1 MQHLQKEM
9 THPVSLST
17 MNPLI
22 CLSIDSSVILHN
34 GSSISTSYKME
45 VMLFIALRERLS
57 LKLLPPHHS
66 RGAAELVYIEEVDFE
81 SRQLTLFH
89 MNDSSL
95 SYHRYVENDYYL
107 SKQPQLLLSM
117 I

>member
-9 THPVSLST
+9 THPASLHT
-17 MNPLI
+17 MNPPI
-22 CLSIDSSVILHN
+22 CLSIDSSISLHN
-34 GSSISTSYKME
+34 GSSVPLTYKME
-45 VMLFIALRERLS
+45 VMLFIALRERTPLS
-57 LKLLPPHHS
+57 MCQTSNSGSSK
-66 RGAAELVYIEEVDFE
+66 ELVYIEEVDFE

-95 SYHRYVENDYYL
+95 SYHSYVEDDHLL
-107 SKQPQLLLSM
+107 SQQPQLLFSL

>member
-9 THPVSLST
+9 TYPVSLST

-22 CLSIDSSVILHN
+22 YLSIDSSIILHHD
-34 GSSISTSYKME
+34 SSIPMTYKME
-45 VMLFIALRERLS
+45 VILFIALRERLS
-57 LKLLPPHHS
+57 LKLLSPHRS
-66 RGAAELVYIEEVDFE
+66 GAAEELVYLEEVDFE

-95 SYHRYVENDYYL
+95 SYHRYVENDYLL
-107 SKQPQLLLSM
+107 SRQPQLLLSLV
-117 I
+117 

>member
-9 THPVSLST
+9 THPLSLST

-22 CLSIDSSVILHN
+22 CLSIDSSII
-34 GSSISTSYKME
+34 GSSVSTAYKME

-66 RGAAELVYIEEVDFE
+66 GGLTELVYIEEVDFE

-95 SYHRYVENDYYL
+95 SYHRYVENDYLL
-107 SKQPQLLLSM
+107 SQQPQLLLNLL
-117 I
+117 

>member
-22 CLSIDSSVILHN
+22 YLSIDSSVILHH
-34 GSSISTSYKME
+34 GSSISAPYRME

-66 RGAAELVYIEEVDFE
+66 GGAAELVYIEEVDFE

-89 MNDSSL
+89 VNDSSL
-95 SYHRYVENDYYL
+95 SYHRYVENDYLL
-107 SKQPQLLLSM
+107 SEQPQLLLSIM
-117 I
+117 

>member
-9 THPVSLST
+9 THPVSLPT

-22 CLSIDSSVILHN
+22 CLSIDSSIILHN
-34 GSSISTSYKME
+34 DTSVTMTYKMD

-66 RGAAELVYIEEVDFE
+66 GGITELVYIEEVDFE
-81 SRQLTLFH
+81 SRQLTLIH
-89 MNDSSL
+89 VNDSSL
-95 SYHRYVENDYYL
+95 SYHRYVENDYLL
-107 SKQPQLLLSM
+107 SEQPQLLLSIM
-117 I
+117 

>member
-17 MNPLI
+17 MNPI
-22 CLSIDSSVILHN
+22 IYLSIDSSVNLHN
-34 GSSISTSYKME
+34 DSPVSTTYKME

-57 LKLLPPHHS
+57 LKLLS
-66 RGAAELVYIEEVDFE
+66 TNQSGDVTELVYIEEVDFE

-95 SYHRYVENDYYL
+95 SYHHYVANDHL
-107 SKQPQLLLSM
+107 LFQQHQLLLNLL
-117 I
+117 

>member
-9 THPVSLST
+9 THSVPLHT

-22 CLSIDSSVILHN
+22 CLSVDSSIHLYHD
-34 GSSISTSYKME
+34 TSVPMTYKME
-45 VMLFIALRERLS
+45 VILFIALRERLF
-57 LKLLPPHHS
+57 LKLLDTHQS
-66 RGAAELVYIEEVDFE
+66 GGVTELVYIEEVDFE

-95 SYHRYVENDYYL
+95 SYHRYIQDDSL
-107 SKQPQLLLSM
+107 HDHHPQLLLSM
-117 I
+117 M

>member
-9 THPVSLST
+9 THSLSLST

-22 CLSIDSSVILHN
+22 CLSIDSSIID
-34 GSSISTSYKME
+34 SSVSTAYKME
-45 VMLFIALRERLS
+45 VILFIALRERLS

-66 RGAAELVYIEEVDFE
+66 CGITELVYIEEVDFE

-95 SYHRYVENDYYL
+95 SYHRYVENDYLL
-107 SKQPQLLLSM
+107 SQQPQLLLSM
-117 I
+117 M

>member
-22 CLSIDSSVILHN
+22 YLSIDSSVIFHH
-34 GSSISTSYKME
+34 GSSISAPYRME

-66 RGAAELVYIEEVDFE
+66 GGAAELVYIEEVDFE

-95 SYHRYVENDYYL
+95 SYHHYVANDYSL
-107 SKQPQLLLSM
+107 SQQPQLLLSM
-117 I
+117 S

>member
-1 MQHLQKEM
+1 MQHLQKEI

-34 GSSISTSYKME
+34 DSSISTTYKME

-57 LKLLPPHHS
+57 LKLLLSHHS
-66 RGAAELVYIEEVDFE
+66 GDAAELVYIEEVDFE
-81 SRQLTLFH
+81 SQQLTLFH

-95 SYHRYVENDYYL
+95 SYHRYVENDDFL
-107 SKQPQLLLSM
+107 SQQPQLLLSLV
-117 I
+117 

>member
-9 THPVSLST
+9 THSASLST
-17 MNPLI
+17 MSPLI
-22 CLSIDSSVILHN
+22 CLSVDSSITLHHDSSVPM
-34 GSSISTSYKME
+34 TYKME
-45 VMLFIALRERLS
+45 VMLFIALRERTP
-57 LKLLPPHHS
+57 LLMRQTS
-66 RGAAELVYIEEVDFE
+66 DSKGIKELVYIEEVDFE

-95 SYHRYVENDYYL
+95 SYHRYVENDELL
-107 SKQPQLLLSM
+107 SQQPQLLLSM

>member
-22 CLSIDSSVILHN
+22 YLSIDSSVILHH
-34 GSSISTSYKME
+34 GSSISAPYRME
-45 VMLFIALRERLS
+45 IMLFIALRERLS

-66 RGAAELVYIEEVDFE
+66 GGAAELVYIEEVDFE

-95 SYHRYVENDYYL
+95 SYHHYVANDYSL
-107 SKQPQLLLSM
+107 SQQPQLLLSM
-117 I
+117 S

>member
-22 CLSIDSSVILHN
+22 YLSIDSSVILHH
-34 GSSISTSYKME
+34 GSSISAPYRME

-66 RGAAELVYIEEVDFE
+66 VAL
-81 SRQLTLFH
+81 Q
-89 MNDSSL
+89 NL
-95 SYHRYVENDYYL
+95 ST
-107 SKQPQLLLSM
+107 
-117 I
+117 

>member
-17 MNPLI
+17 MNPI
-22 CLSIDSSVILHN
+22 IYLSIDSSVNLHN
-34 GSSISTSYKME
+34 DSPVSTTYKME

-57 LKLLPPHHS
+57 LKLLS
-66 RGAAELVYIEEVDFE
+66 TNQSGDVTELVYIEEVDFV

-89 MNDSSL
+89 MNNSSL
-95 SYHRYVENDYYL
+95 SYHRYVEN
-107 SKQPQLLLSM
+107 PF

>member
-9 THPVSLST
+9 THPLSLST

-22 CLSIDSSVILHN
+22 CLSIDSSIID
-34 GSSISTSYKME
+34 SSVSTAYKME

-66 RGAAELVYIEEVDFE
+66 GGITELVYIEEVDFE

-95 SYHRYVENDYYL
+95 SYHRYVENDYLL
-107 SKQPQLLLSM
+107 SQQPQLLLSM
-117 I
+117 M

>member
-22 CLSIDSSVILHN
+22 YLSIDSSVILHH
-34 GSSISTSYKME
+34 GSSISAPYRME

-66 RGAAELVYIEEVDFE
+66 GGAAELVYIEEVDFE

-95 SYHRYVENDYYL
+95 SYHHYVANDYSL
-107 SKQPQLLLSM
+107 SQQPQLLLSM
-117 I
+117 S

>member
-1 MQHLQKEM
+1 MQYLQKEM

-17 MNPLI
+17 MNPI
-22 CLSIDSSVILHN
+22 IYLSIDSSVILHH
-34 GSSISTSYKME
+34 GSSISAPYRME

-66 RGAAELVYIEEVDFE
+66 GGAAELVYIEEVDFE

-95 SYHRYVENDYYL
+95 SYHRYVENDYLL
-107 SKQPQLLLSM
+107 SEQPQLLLSM
-117 I
+117 M

>member
-1 MQHLQKEM
+1 MQYLQKEM

-17 MNPLI
+17 MNPI
-22 CLSIDSSVILHN
+22 IYLSIDSSVILHH
-34 GSSISTSYKME
+34 GSSISAPYRME

-66 RGAAELVYIEEVDFE
+66 GGAAELVYIEEVDFE

-95 SYHRYVENDYYL
+95 SYHHYVANDHLL
-107 SKQPQLLLSM
+107 SQQPQLLLNLL
-117 I
+117 

>member
-9 THPVSLST
+9 THSIPLHT
-17 MNPLI
+17 MNPPI
-22 CLSIDSSVILHN
+22 CLSVDSSIHLHHDA
-34 GSSISTSYKME
+34 SVSTTYKME

-57 LKLLPPHHS
+57 LKLLSTHQS
-66 RGAAELVYIEEVDFE
+66 GDVTELVYIEEVDFE

-89 MNDSSL
+89 MNNSSL
-95 SYHRYVENDYYL
+95 SYHRYVEDDHLL
-107 SKQPQLLLSM
+107 SQQPQLLLSL

>member
-1 MQHLQKEM
+1 MQHLQKEI

-22 CLSIDSSVILHN
+22 CLSIDSSIID
-34 GSSISTSYKME
+34 SSVSTAYKME
-45 VMLFIALRERLS
+45 VMLFIVLRERLS
-57 LKLLPPHHS
+57 LELLPLHHS
-66 RGAAELVYIEEVDFE
+66 GGPTELVYIEEVDFE

-95 SYHRYVENDYYL
+95 SYHRYVENDDFL
-107 SKQPQLLLSM
+107 SQQPQLLLSLV
-117 I
+117 

>member
-17 MNPLI
+17 MNPI
-22 CLSIDSSVILHN
+22 IYLSIDSSVNLHN
-34 GSSISTSYKME
+34 DSPVSTTYKME

-57 LKLLPPHHS
+57 LKLLPLHHS
-66 RGAAELVYIEEVDFE
+66 GGPTELVYIEEVDFE

-95 SYHRYVENDYYL
+95 SYHHYVANDHLL
-107 SKQPQLLLSM
+107 SQQPQLLLNLL
-117 I
+117 

>member
-9 THPVSLST
+9 THPAPLHT
-17 MNPLI
+17 MNRPI
-22 CLSIDSSVILHN
+22 CLSIDSSIHLYHDASVPM
-34 GSSISTSYKME
+34 TYKME
-45 VMLFIALRERLS
+45 VILFIALRERLS

-66 RGAAELVYIEEVDFE
+66 GGITELVYIEEVDFE

-95 SYHRYVENDYYL
+95 SYHRYVENDYLL
-107 SKQPQLLLSM
+107 SQQPQLLLSM
-117 I
+117 M

>member
-9 THPVSLST
+9 THPVSFST
-17 MNPLI
+17 MNPI
-22 CLSIDSSVILHN
+22 IYLSIDSSVNLHN
-34 GSSISTSYKME
+34 DSPVSTTYKME

-57 LKLLPPHHS
+57 LKLLPLHHS
-66 RGAAELVYIEEVDFE
+66 DGPAELVYIEEVDFE

-95 SYHRYVENDYYL
+95 SYHRYVENDYLL
-107 SKQPQLLLSM
+107 SQQPQLLLSM
-117 I
+117 M

>member
-9 THPVSLST
+9 THSLSLYT

-22 CLSIDSSVILHN
+22 CLFIDSSIIDSSV
-34 GSSISTSYKME
+34 STAYKME

-66 RGAAELVYIEEVDFE
+66 GGITELVYIEEVDFE

-95 SYHRYVENDYYL
+95 SYHRYVENDYLL
-107 SKQPQLLLSM
+107 SQQPQLLLSM
-117 I
+117 M